1 LRKRGRISMNNLGV
15 VFRFEFMNQTRKKAF
30 RVTAVIIAAVIVFLV
45 LAPALFRSAFEGGD
59 DGLDGGVVFE
69 DQAYADLLPFDEDHI
84 YGTAEELED
93 AVKSGKE
100 DIGYV
105 ILDPTHIRTIYSNYG
120 VSDEA
125 KSAAV
130 VGAMKE
136 IYIRQALAQQGVS
149 DEAYQKIQN
158 QEIHN
163 ETVIYGKDTT
173 AQYASAMVFVILV
186 YMVILVYGQVVAAAI
201 AREKDSKTMELLI
214 TTTRADSLILGKV
227 FAVIAVVLIALAV
240 YLTAAA
246 VPYLLV
252 KDRYPEAVKEA
263 LNSSLNPSMI
273 GIYILFFFIGLVMY
287 LFILAALGSVVSRVE
302 EVSSSL
308 SPVVTMM
315 VVSYALSFVLMTGVD
330 NAVLDGLS
338 WIPFFSVLMMPI
350 RYAYGGIALSG
361 VFVSAA
367 VCVAFTVFLAH
378 VSIRI
383 YRWGTLNY
391 GNKPSLTGVLRQ
403 VFGKSGKGAAV

>member
-1 LRKRGRISMNNLGV
+1 MNNLGV

-361 VFVSAA
+361 VFASAA

>member
-1 LRKRGRISMNNLGV
+1 MNNLGV

-149 DEAYQKIQN
+149 DEAYQTIQN

-361 VFVSAA
+361 VFASAA

>member
-1 LRKRGRISMNNLGV
+1 MNNLGV

>member
-1 LRKRGRISMNNLGV
+1 MNNLGV

-45 LAPALFRSAFEGGD
+45 LAPVLFRSAFEGGD

-69 DQAYADLLPFDEDHI
+69 DQAYADLLPFEENHI

>member
-1 LRKRGRISMNNLGV
+1 MNNLGV

-45 LAPALFRSAFEGGD
+45 LAPVLFRSAFEGGD

>member
-1 LRKRGRISMNNLGV
+1 
-15 VFRFEFMNQTRKKAF
+15 MNQTRKKAF

>member
-1 LRKRGRISMNNLGV
+1 MNNLGV

-45 LAPALFRSAFEGGD
+45 LAPVLFRSAFEGGD

-69 DQAYADLLPFDEDHI
+69 DQAYADLLPFEENHI

-163 ETVIYGKDTT
+163 EAVIYGKDTT

-227 FAVIAVVLIALAV
+227 IAVIAVVLIALAV

-263 LNSSLNPSMI
+263 LNSSMNPSMI

>member
-1 LRKRGRISMNNLGV
+1 MNNLGV

-69 DQAYADLLPFDEDHI
+69 DQAYANLLPFDEDHI

>member
-1 LRKRGRISMNNLGV
+1 M
-15 VFRFEFMNQTRKKAF
+15 
-30 RVTAVIIAAVIVFLV
+30 
-45 LAPALFRSAFEGGD
+45 
-59 DGLDGGVVFE
+59 
-69 DQAYADLLPFDEDHI
+69 
-84 YGTAEELED
+84 
-93 AVKSGKE
+93 
-100 DIGYV
+100 
-105 ILDPTHIRTIYSNYG
+105 
-120 VSDEA
+120 
-125 KSAAV
+125 
-130 VGAMKE
+130 
-136 IYIRQALAQQGVS
+136 S